1 MFEYILLFLI
11 WLAGMFGAHTAAIL
25 KSLPLFIL
33 SNIVIFFAAFNIGY
47 RLVKYFVDWL
57 KR

>member
-1 MFEYILLFLI
+1 
-11 WLAGMFGAHTAAIL
+11 
-25 KSLPLFIL
+25 L